1 MNCIGEGNRTTPI
14 MANYMYGP
22 QSQVVMNKIND
33 IRCDRFFV
41 VALVGSA
48 RLAKSAEI
56 RGDNSI
62 VFR

>member
-1 MNCIGEGNRTTPI
+1 

-41 VALVGSA
+41 IALVGSA